1 MSDPTRSDTTQAP
14 WCCLCGQRH
23 AWGTPCDQSR
33 LDELRVRV
41 EQMNATYGAVGI
53 YHTSNT
59 TFVRMAAAYLPEENQ
74 NG

>member
-1 MSDPTRSDTTQAP
+1 
-14 WCCLCGQRH
+14 
-23 AWGTPCDQSR
+23 
-33 LDELRVRV
+33 
-41 EQMNATYGAVGI
+41 MNATYGAVGI